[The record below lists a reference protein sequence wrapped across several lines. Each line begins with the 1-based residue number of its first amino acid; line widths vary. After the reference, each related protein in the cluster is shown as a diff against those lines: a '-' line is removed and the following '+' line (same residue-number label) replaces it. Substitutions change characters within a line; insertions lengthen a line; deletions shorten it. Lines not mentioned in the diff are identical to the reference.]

1 MAAAAEGVNGANA
14 NAMNIVVP
22 HVPQFLPPAVSPA
35 DSAQGYG
42 FGNNRVPKR
51 RRRDSQ
57 GIHISTTVHTQMHVL
72 CHGLL
77 VLICLMYPFV

>member
-1 MAAAAEGVNGANA
+1 MNPMAAAAEGFNGANA
-14 NAMNIVVP
+14 DAMNIVVP

-57 GIHISTTVHTQMHVL
+57 GIYI
-72 CHGLL
+72 
-77 VLICLMYPFV
+77 

>member
-1 MAAAAEGVNGANA
+1 VPVATVMNPMAAAAADGNGANA

-57 GIHISTTVHTQMHVL
+57 GTTYNHYSVHTRVHSITV
-72 CHGLL
+72 C
-77 VLICLMYPFV
+77 

>member
-1 MAAAAEGVNGANA
+1 MNPAAAAAADGFNA
-14 NAMNIVVP
+14 DAMNIVVP
-22 HVPQFLPPAVSPA
+22 HVPQFLPPVSPA

-57 GIHISTTVHTQMHVL
+57 GELLSYAYQYVHTHVL
-72 CHGLL
+72 HSTC
-77 VLICLMYPFV
+77 CC